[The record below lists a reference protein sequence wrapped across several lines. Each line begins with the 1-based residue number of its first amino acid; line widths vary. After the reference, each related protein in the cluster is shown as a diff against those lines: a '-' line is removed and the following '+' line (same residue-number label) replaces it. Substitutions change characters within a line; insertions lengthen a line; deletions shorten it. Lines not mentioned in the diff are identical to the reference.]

1 MDIKKEIGL
10 RIKALRSESRITQEE
25 LSHSSG
31 VDKTY
36 ISEVENGKR
45 NISVVNL
52 EKIILAL
59 NKDFNSFFT
68 QAPFSNKVISN
79 GE

>member
-10 RIKALRSESRITQEE
+10 RIKALRSENKITQEE
-25 LSHSSG
+25 LSNSSG

-68 QAPFSNKVISN
+68 QVQFSNKILSD

>member
-10 RIKALRSESRITQEE
+10 RIKALRSENKITQEE

-68 QAPFSNKVISN
+68 QVPFSNKVTSN